1 MGQAAARAT
10 MDPDDQTDMSTKVV
24 ERRRGPRRGGEG
36 GVRTPRA
43 PVRKR
48 AAAAGEPARPGPGP
62 GAEQPQDG
70 KGHDGRGGGRAL
82 VVVESPTKVK
92 TIQKYL
98 DASYIVKASMGHVR
112 DLPKSTLGVDPRRN
126 FKPKYVI
133 SPTKKKVLDDLKK
146 AAEKADALYVA
157 TDPDREGEAIGWHL
171 AQELGVDRRRV
182 YRVAFNE
189 ITERAVRAAFEH
201 PGKIDQKK
209 VDAQQAR
216 RVLDRLVGYSLSPLL
231 WDKLRRG
238 LSAGRVQSVAVR
250 LVVDREREVEG
261 FRPEEYW
268 SLHARLQAWAAPG
281 GAERAEFVATL
292 REVDGERPW
301 LPDEATTQAIVR
313 ALEGARWSVRSVTR
327 SERRRYP
334 SAPFITSTLQ
344 QEAARKLGFTAK
356 KTMSVAQQLY
366 EGIEIGSEGQ
376 VGLITYMRTD
386 SVRISREA
394 QQAARRLV
402 AKRHGPA
409 YVPETP
415 PVYRSRGSA
424 QEAHEAVRPSEVRR
438 DPRSLARHLTR
449 DQLAL
454 YRLIWERFIASQMAP
469 AVYDT
474 VSADIEAARE
484 PTNGGPGPS
493 RCVFRAQGATLRF
506 DGFMA
511 VYVEGRE
518 AAPVGREAAPA
529 GREAAP
535 AGRGDEDRGPSDG
548 DEAVQ
553 VPALDEG
560 EPLRLVGLEPKQ
572 HFTQPPPRYTE
583 ASLIKA
589 LEELGIGRPSTYA
602 SILGTIIHERG
613 YVRRERRTL
622 FPTQLG
628 IEVTDKLMPFFPE
641 IMDVEFTAQ
650 MEDHLDKVEE
660 GERNWVET
668 VREFYEPFSTD
679 LRRAQAEMVDHKAG
693 VESGEACPECGSPLL
708 ERWGR
713 FGKFLA
719 CSTYPGCRFTRD
731 LSGRERPED
740 EPTDQTCPEC
750 GKPMVIKHGR
760 FGRFIACS
768 GYPECKTTKPIT
780 LGIACLQPGCSGA
793 LTERRSRRGR
803 VFYGCSAYPDCRF
816 AVWNRP
822 VAEPCPRCQA
832 PFVTERMAR
841 GRLVRAC
848 ARDGCDYKVELEPQP
863 AGV

>member
-1 MGQAAARAT
+1 MGPAAAGAT
-10 MDPDDQTDMSTKVV
+10 MDRDNETDVSVTKVT
-24 ERRRGPRRGGEG
+24 EKRRGASRGGK
-36 GVRTPRA
+36 TARA
-43 PVRKR
+43 S
-48 AAAAGEPARPGPGP
+48 APA
-62 GAEQPQDG
+62 
-70 KGHDGRGGGRAL
+70 GRAL

-98 DASYIVKASMGHVR
+98 DSKYIVKASMGHVR
-112 DLPKSTLGVDPRRN
+112 DLPKSSLGVDPRRN

-133 SPTKKKVLDDLKK
+133 SPTKKKVLDDLKR
-146 AAEKADALYVA
+146 AAEKSDVLYVA

-171 AQELGVDRRRV
+171 AQELGVDKRHV

-189 ITERAVRAAFEH
+189 ITERAVRAAFQH

-250 LVVDREREVEG
+250 LIVDREREIG
-261 FRPEEYW
+261 SFRPEEYW
-268 SLHARLQAWAAPG
+268 SLHARLEASGRP
-281 GAERAEFVATL
+281 ERPRAEFVATL
-292 REVDGERPW
+292 REIDGEKPS
-301 LPDEATTQAIVR
+301 LPDEATTQAIVH
-313 ALEGARWSVRSVTR
+313 ALDGAHWTVRSVSR
-327 SERRRYP
+327 GERRRFP
-334 SAPFITSTLQ
+334 PPPFITSTLQ
-344 QEAARKLGFTAK
+344 QEAARKLGFTAR

-366 EGIEIGSEGQ
+366 EGIELGREGQ

-386 SVRISREA
+386 SVRIAREA
-394 QQAARRLV
+394 QQDARKLV
-402 AKRHGPA
+402 AKRYGA
-409 YVPETP
+409 SYVPETP
-415 PVYRSRGSA
+415 PVYKSRGSA
-424 QEAHEAVRPSEVRR
+424 QEAHEAVRPSDVRR
-438 DPRSLARHLTR
+438 EPKSLTRYLTR
-449 DQLAL
+449 DQQAL
-454 YRLIWERFIASQMAP
+454 YRLIWERFVASQMTP

-474 VSADIEAARE
+474 VSADIKATPAR
-484 PTNGGPGPS
+484 TDGGPGPGE
-493 RCVFRAQGATLRF
+493 CVFRAQGATLRF
-506 DGFMA
+506 NGFMA

-518 AAPVGREAAPA
+518 DAPVGREDAPVDDEEA
-529 GREAAP
+529 GA
-535 AGRGDEDRGPSDG
+535 
-548 DEAVQ
+548 Q

-560 EPLRLVGLEPKQ
+560 ELLRLLGLDPRQ

-583 ASLIKA
+583 ASLIKV

-602 SILGTIIHERG
+602 SILGTIINDRG
-613 YVRRERRTL
+613 YVHRERRTL

-628 IEVTDKLMPFFPE
+628 IEVTDKLLPFFPE

-668 VREFYEPFSTD
+668 VREFYDPFTTD
-679 LRRAQAEMVDHKAG
+679 LKRAHAEMVDHKVG
-693 VESGEACPECGSPLL
+693 VDTGEVCPECGSPLL

-713 FGKFLA
+713 FGKFMA
-719 CSTYPGCRFTRD
+719 CSTYPECRYTKD

-740 EPTDQTCPEC
+740 QPTDETCPEC

-768 GYPECKTTKPIT
+768 GYPECKITKPVT
-780 LGIACLQPGCSGA
+780 LGIACLMPGCSGE
-793 LTERRSRRGR
+793 LTERRSKRGR
-803 VFYGCSAYPDCRF
+803 VFYGCSAYPACRF

-822 VAEPCPRCQA
+822 IAEPCPKCQA
-832 PFVTERMAR
+832 PFITERVAR

-848 ARDGCDYKVELEPQP
+848 AREGCDFKVEIEPQP
-863 AGV
+863 EPAAV